1 MLSLVLI
8 VVIVANVVLWSYQM
22 NQLDWEKMREDIN
35 IVDIRD
41 TWSCNPSGYNLLG
54 STQYVSGQLSDLPS
68 DNKVY
73 MTFRSYASAYTFG
86 TIGFDAASSTIQMTP
101 ASLISWGHTTG
112 TGNNRL
118 LLVAVGVHVATGT
131 PTTVA
136 SVTYDGVSLTQA
148 TTALYS
154 ATDPQVRTYVFRLVN
169 PSSGTKTVQV
179 NFAAAT
185 LSVAGAV
192 TYNGVNQTEPI
203 QTSNT
208 ATGSGTVPSVSVT
221 VTGSNKW
228 VFGHLGGHRT
238 ASPTA
243 WTITEG
249 AGQTQRWAQT
259 GELYKC
265 VGSDKEN
272 VPEGSNSMSWALTR
286 AASFVATTIVINPSL
301 VPTEY
306 TMEVEFSGTSN
317 TYSWAQLDW
326 TVDSAW
332 TIDSVTV
339 TLQLYNYTLNDY
351 PTSGNGYIA
360 YTSSDIPN
368 TDETKNQ
375 TITIPTDFRNATG
388 HWRMRVKG
396 IKATNTQFD
405 FKVDWVE
412 FKAVIEGTLFT
423 FKNDG
428 PITSRLV
435 SLWVIN
441 STIHQRYDIDA
452 IINSGETL
460 PYLRVDVNLPSGQ
473 WMVKVVTERGN
484 IATLSGE

>member
-1 MLSLVLI
+1 
-8 VVIVANVVLWSYQM
+8 
-22 NQLDWEKMREDIN
+22 
-35 IVDIRD
+35 
-41 TWSCNPSGYNLLG
+41 
-54 STQYVSGQLSDLPS
+54 
-68 DNKVY
+68 
-73 MTFRSYASAYTFG
+73 
-86 TIGFDAASSTIQMTP
+86 
-101 ASLISWGHTTG
+101 
-112 TGNNRL
+112 
-118 LLVAVGVHVATGT
+118 
-131 PTTVA
+131 
-136 SVTYDGVSLTQA
+136 
-148 TTALYS
+148 
-154 ATDPQVRTYVFRLVN
+154 
-169 PSSGTKTVQV
+169 
-179 NFAAAT
+179 
-185 LSVAGAV
+185 
-192 TYNGVNQTEPI
+192 
-203 QTSNT
+203 
-208 ATGSGTVPSVSVT
+208 
-221 VTGSNKW
+221 
-228 VFGHLGGHRT
+228 
-238 ASPTA
+238 
-243 WTITEG
+243 
-249 AGQTQRWAQT
+249 
-259 GELYKC
+259 
-265 VGSDKEN
+265 
-272 VPEGSNSMSWALTR
+272 MSWALSR

-351 PTSGNGYIA
+351 PTSGNGYTA
-360 YTSSDIPN
+360 YTSSDTPN

-375 TITIPTDFRNATG
+375 TITIAPIDFRNATG

-441 STIHQRYDIDA
+441 STLHQRYDIDA
-452 IINSGETL
+452 IINPGETL